1 MGAILLLAFAA
12 ALQAEPPR
20 AVLGE
25 TGRVRLRI
33 SAPDAPADARIELWS
48 STGSVVEVKRESA
61 GLFSAA
67 YVPPAQAFPQ
77 VALLLATV
85 RAGGGSEL
93 AWLAL
98 PLVAKATL
106 PVQTKPRSRVEVAI
120 GGAVFGPVLTNAAG
134 KARIAVRIP
143 PGARKATVRVRD
155 PFGNVNE
162 TSSDLQPPPFQRLR
176 LIALRDQAS
185 WADPE
190 PLPIE
195 IFAVAPDGTPAAAA
209 DLVVTADRGELSALQ
224 QRGPGLFRATFR
236 APSAAGGTATVRAM
250 PVGELRGESAVI
262 SVLSGPLARI
272 RLTATP
278 AALTG
283 AGDVRI
289 AAELLDGRDNPVPEE
304 LVLFTSD
311 GGELRQDG
319 MLAVLR
325 VSDGLLG
332 RKEIRVGARSLGVE
346 GSLQITLLPD
356 PATVAIE
363 VLQPPAGEERT
374 DGVAVGVLLGGQSN
388 LAHANAATLQAEVAA
403 HPGVRAV
410 EILARAALL
419 QFAGARE
426 MAGDVS
432 QRGDLRGFSL
442 AAGVRGVL
450 PLPRRFSAHAAV
462 LVGALRSFG
471 TLAIDG
477 GTFAGMS
484 QPTAQWGPLLT
495 AIAGASLRLG
505 NGRAVAELQLSH
517 APGRGDVVGNLG
529 GIGLSF
535 GYLLAL
541 R

>member
-283 AGDVRI
+283 AGEVRI

>member
-283 AGDVRI
+283 AGEVRI

-319 MLAVLR
+319 VLAVLR